1 MNEELKIYLT
11 DRVDDQLIYL
21 NSVSIYNQKLYKFLK
36 ILAIV
41 CNVLTTMAISIT
53 FTVPQEYKV
62 YIGILAL
69 VLSTIVLSTYQI
81 EEVQN
86 YGAKWEKFRL
96 AAEQLKSEKYN
107 LIDPN
112 TCIVGETYNNTGDYC
127 DYDEDSCYDCEL
139 FSNDLYVEENEC
151 ENLQLDKSS
160 ITILEILSNYVKHL
174 EDNHSNL
181 IKEETT

>member
-1 MNEELKIYLT
+1 MNEPTTLQGYTWDEFNDLMRRLSKFSPHWANHIKIYENKKTINVINPSSRFLFK
-11 DRVDDQLIYL
+11 DRWYEGF
-21 NSVSIYNQKLYKFLK
+21 K
-36 ILAIV
+36 
-41 CNVLTTMAISIT
+41 
-53 FTVPQEYKV
+53 
-62 YIGILAL
+62 
-69 VLSTIVLSTYQI
+69 
-81 EEVQN
+81 
-86 YGAKWEKFRL
+86 
-96 AAEQLKSEKYN
+96 LKSEKYN

-151 ENLQLDKSS
+151 EDLQLDKSS

-174 EDNHSNL
+174 EDKHKNL